1 MKKKDQDPIPEID
14 ESLWTPGQKEEL
26 HRKPKIAGYVIF
38 FSVMAVLIAAC
49 IIVIYALGG
58 PVGS

>member
-14 ESLWTPGQKEEL
+14 ESLLTPEQKEEL
-26 HRKPKIAGYVIF
+26 YRKPKIAGYVIF

>member
-1 MKKKDQDPIPEID
+1 MKKKDQDPISEID
-14 ESLWTPGQKEEL
+14 ESLLTPEQKEEL
-26 HRKPKIAGYVIF
+26 HRKPKIAGYMIF

>member
-1 MKKKDQDPIPEID
+1 MKKKDQELIPEID
-14 ESLWTPGQKEEL
+14 ESLLTPEQKEEL

-38 FSVMAVLIAAC
+38 FSVMAALIIAS

-58 PVGS
+58 PVRN

>member
-1 MKKKDQDPIPEID
+1 MKKKDQEPIPEID
-14 ESLWTPGQKEEL
+14 ESLLTPEQKEGL

-58 PVGS
+58 PAGN

>member
-14 ESLWTPGQKEEL
+14 ESLLTPEQKEEL
-26 HRKPKIAGYVIF
+26 HSKPKIAGYVIF

>member
-14 ESLWTPGQKEEL
+14 ESLLTPEHKEEL

>member
-14 ESLWTPGQKEEL
+14 ESLLTPEQKEEL
-26 HRKPKIAGYVIF
+26 HHKPKIAGYVIF

-58 PVGS
+58 PVGN

>member
-1 MKKKDQDPIPEID
+1 MKKKDQDPISEID
-14 ESLWTPGQKEEL
+14 ESLLTPEQKEEL
-26 HRKPKIAGYVIF
+26 YRKPKIAGYVIF

-58 PVGS
+58 PVGN

>member
-14 ESLWTPGQKEEL
+14 ESLLTPEQKEEL
-26 HRKPKIAGYVIF
+26 HCKPKIAGYVIF
-38 FSVMAVLIAAC
+38 FSVMAVFIAAC